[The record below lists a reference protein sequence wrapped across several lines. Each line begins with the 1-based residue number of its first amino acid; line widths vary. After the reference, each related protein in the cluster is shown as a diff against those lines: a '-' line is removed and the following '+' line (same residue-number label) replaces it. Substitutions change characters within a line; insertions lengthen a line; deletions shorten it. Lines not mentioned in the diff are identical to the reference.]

1 MTNMSTLDATM
12 VLNQWKVK
20 QKAYTDKLQR
30 EHRKSLGI
38 NSEFE
43 IEHTG
48 VLISQLRMMTEVQA
62 SPFVVGHTFY
72 DKEILLLRIAEEA
85 NLSGCQVSLK
95 RSDDYRVH
103 GYGSDGS
110 YFCVKAVFS
119 TSAGWK
125 VTTAET
131 REITL
136 PQESDSYEDVATEP
150 DGLDV
155 EENDDDVDGVIG
167 V

>member
-1 MTNMSTLDATM
+1 
-12 VLNQWKVK
+12 
-20 QKAYTDKLQR
+20 
-30 EHRKSLGI
+30 
-38 NSEFE
+38 
-43 IEHTG
+43 

-62 SPFVVGHTFY
+62 SPLVVGHTFY

-103 GYGSDGS
+103 DYGSDGS
-110 YFCVKAVFS
+110 SFCVKAVFS

-167 V
+167 DWF